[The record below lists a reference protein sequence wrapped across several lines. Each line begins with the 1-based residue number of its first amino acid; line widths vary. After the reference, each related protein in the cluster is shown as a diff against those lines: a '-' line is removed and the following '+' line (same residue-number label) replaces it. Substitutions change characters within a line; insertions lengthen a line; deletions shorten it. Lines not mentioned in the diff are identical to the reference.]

1 MEKRLYDIIDL
12 FKKAYLDKLSASEKP
27 VWDELIENEQFRK
40 LWEELKSGELV
51 WEGMEDAIKFPA
63 KQGYLNF
70 KKRRI
75 SGKRIRRRIYFV
87 VGTVAAVLVIL
98 INIVL
103 GLFKQDDFKP
113 VEVAT
118 SDGIFPV
125 YRGTQLLLGSGD
137 TLMIKTGTQVL
148 QGRDGALLKNTDGS
162 VVRMDSDTMR
172 RIVYNELLVPVGGEC
187 FIMLEDSSK
196 VWLNADSRLKYPNYF
211 AGGERRVT
219 LEGEAYFEVSKGERP
234 FIVETKKGEIRVL
247 GTSFGVRIYPEE
259 AMMTTLVSGQVM
271 YKGTKDSV
279 LLKPGEQIMVSM
291 EENIV
296 KRKVDVEEYVGWRN
310 GVYVFDRRPLIDI
323 MRDLERWYG
332 VAVIFETT
340 DLEELPFTGYIKRY
354 DKIDTFLQL
363 LENTGELTY
372 QIDAN
377 RNIFLRKK

>member
-1 MEKRLYDIIDL
+1 MGKRFYDIINL

-27 VWDELIENEQFRK
+27 AWDELIENEQFRK
-40 LWEELKSGELV
+40 VWEELKSGKLV
-51 WEGMEDAIKFPA
+51 WEGMEDAIKYPA
-63 KQGYLNF
+63 EQGFRNF
-70 KKRRI
+70 KNRRI

-87 VGTVAAVLVIL
+87 VGTVAAVLVVL
-98 INIVL
+98 INIML
-103 GLFKQDDFKP
+103 GLFKQDNFEP
-113 VEVAT
+113 VAIAT

-137 TLMIKTGTQVL
+137 TLVIKAGTQVL
-148 QGRDGALLKNTDGS
+148 QGRNGALLKNNDGS
-162 VVRMDSDTMR
+162 VVRMDGDTMR
-172 RIVYNELLVPVGGEC
+172 CVVYNELLVPVGGEC

-211 AGGERRVT
+211 AGRERRVK
-219 LEGEAYFEVSKGERP
+219 LEGEAYFEVSKGASP
-234 FIVETKKGEIRVL
+234 FIVETEKGEIRVL
-247 GTSFGVRIYPEE
+247 GTSFGVRIYPEK

-279 LLKPGEQIMVSM
+279 LLKPGEQIMVST

-332 VAVIFETT
+332 VSVIFETT
-340 DLEELPFTGYIKRY
+340 DLKELPFTGYIKRY

-363 LENTGELTY
+363 LKSTGELTY
-372 QIDAN
+372 RIDTN
-377 RNIFLRKK
+377 KNIFLRKK